1 MNKQMICLKMKY
13 KKENGY
19 EQKTENGSR
28 RPFI

>member
-1 MNKQMICLKMKY
+1 MNKKICLKMKY